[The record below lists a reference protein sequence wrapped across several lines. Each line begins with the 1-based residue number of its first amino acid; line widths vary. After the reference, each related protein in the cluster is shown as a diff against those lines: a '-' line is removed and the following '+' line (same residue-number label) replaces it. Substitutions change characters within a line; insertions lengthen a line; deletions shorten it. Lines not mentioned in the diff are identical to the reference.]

1 VMNETRHVRIVVSD
15 NGPGLSAEIR
25 QRLFTPFSSSRHQG
39 LGLGLVISH
48 DIVAALGGRLE
59 EGPSRLGGATFHIV
73 LRNADS
79 KQDQG
84 EG

>member
-1 VMNETRHVRIVVSD
+1 V
-15 NGPGLSAEIR
+15 
-25 QRLFTPFSSSRHQG
+25 
-39 LGLGLVISH
+39 GLGLVISH

-79 KQDQG
+79 ELDQG
-84 EG
+84 ER